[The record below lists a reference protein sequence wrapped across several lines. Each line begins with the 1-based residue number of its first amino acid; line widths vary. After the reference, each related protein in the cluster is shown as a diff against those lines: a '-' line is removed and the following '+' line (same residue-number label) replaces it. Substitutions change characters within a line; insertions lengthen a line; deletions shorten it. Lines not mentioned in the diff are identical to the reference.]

1 MERRSANSAARPI
14 EYLLRSILDTSSIIT
29 RFIRLVRAAHA
40 DLSAVTRDL
49 SDLRLVLELVKEE
62 PRIPLMIQAQILLLL
77 ESCGN
82 VLIQIESILSQ
93 CKDAAQ
99 WLKTGQSQMAQCRV
113 NLGTFREGLELALDV
128 LTVTSTSQKGR
139 LSPDEVQSLK
149 EHIVEEII
157 RLRKHGSEPG
167 MNQDEAGQVLL
178 MFIDAVDG
186 CVRQWTKKS
195 GAVTNGHGQPKE
207 GIMGNGSLTVD
218 STNGHYVEQGT
229 QHPDVEEKKEIT
241 LVARDEK
248 EAAVVVV
255 AEEQKMAPV
264 VDDQEKEVL
273 RSGAATPVPGKTNP
287 TPQDTVPESP
297 ENDNRYSAVSD
308 TLPWISSRPNEN
320 AFSYHVG
327 EEDLLSVIRPEDHEP
342 LPIPP
347 QIPPR
352 EDMPKEVVIRNLP
365 ESPTLPP
372 QDFYH
377 KTPPL
382 PTPPLITSNSHSSDS
397 TVHSHRGTPPPLT
410 PDWGG
415 NTSNEESS
423 PITTH
428 SEPLSPTNFLDI
440 EPPRSLQDRWSDP
453 TTKSA
458 RGSTSSGDSLGTK
471 KAGSVDSY
479 PHKKHAVSRGTSI
492 IDDEMLPLVLDAESR
507 RSTMSFPRNAD
518 SIMELSVGASTPRAA
533 SPAPS
538 TATGITVALSGAPDY
553 RRSPTPSATQ
563 WVQSL
568 RTPSALVTP
577 SFLGSIRSPSILSS
591 RMVSPSIISPKKVR
605 EATIPVPAKH
615 TPNSARATIS
625 PSRHLTEPKAKSGDI
640 LHIDVSC
647 SSQFVATRHS
657 KTVKIWSVPKNTV
670 QSTIK
675 ITSYVT
681 PQVRS
686 REYFI
691 RSHAILSESATLI
704 AIASHFGI
712 TLDIYN
718 FSKGG
723 TSSKKV
729 QVIEEAHRWATSPR
743 DAYHTDYS
751 PLVVYRPKG
760 DRIDRFFLARNPA
773 VRKLF
778 WEDNTHSIELSRA
791 ELPFIPKFPEL
802 AFSSDSPFLVA
813 AAGPRP
819 GDPPRAHATIL
830 IAWHMKPT
838 SDTKLLAKSPN
849 ATVTSLDD
857 PERHKPYRFN
867 VPEYPAL
874 QTALPA
880 ALAARGSI
888 AVSIWIPA
896 NHADIPLAGGKFRR
910 NPIPASERYVVVW
923 DLPNNSTRIFA
934 IPNVQA
940 CISPDCKL
948 IAYCD
953 SNAGCFVI
961 VDVDT
966 AEEVWKFP
974 DAAKESGFASFGQLE
989 NLNKVTVFEFSAD
1002 GGSLV
1007 VGDSFGGVGV
1017 YEVKVGGPR
1026 YELGD
1031 GTELALADVPGYVLT
1046 EDQGSE
1052 GRISDSSLVVPL
1064 GYLSECVVVFYAPE
1078 KAV

>member
-1 MERRSANSAARPI
+1 MERRSANSASRPI
-14 EYLLRSILDTSSIIT
+14 DYLLSAISDTSSIIT

-40 DLSAVTRDL
+40 DLSAVTREL

-62 PRIPLMIQAQILLLL
+62 PSIPLMLQAQILLLL

-82 VLIQIESILSQ
+82 VLIQIESVLSQ

-99 WLKTGQSQMAQCRV
+99 WLNAGQKHTAQCRV
-113 NLGTFREGLELALDV
+113 KLGTFREGLALALDI
-128 LTVTSTSQKGR
+128 LTLTSTSHKGG
-139 LSPDEVQSLK
+139 LDPDEAKSLE
-149 EHIVEEII
+149 EHVKEEII
-157 RLRKHGSEPG
+157 RLRKHGTEQG
-167 MNQDEAGQVLL
+167 MDQDEAGQVLVML
-178 MFIDAVDG
+178 VDAADG
-186 CVRQWTKKS
+186 CLRLWADKS
-195 GAVTNGHGQPKE
+195 GAATNGHGEWKGAVEVRDKE
-207 GIMGNGSLTVD
+207 TQTNA
-218 STNGHYVEQGT
+218 NGHYVEHGT
-229 QHPDVEEKKEIT
+229 QHSDADEKKKST
-241 LVARDEK
+241 AVVNDEK
-248 EAAVVVV
+248 EVV
-255 AEEQKMAPV
+255 P
-264 VDDQEKEVL
+264 
-273 RSGAATPVPGKTNP
+273 SGAATPVPGNNETDPQTKSP
-287 TPQDTVPESP
+287 DTPSQ
-297 ENDNRYSAVSD
+297 DNRYSAVSD
-308 TLPWISSRPNEN
+308 TVPWVSSRPNDN

-327 EEDLLSVIRPEDHEP
+327 EEDHLSIIRPEDHEP

-352 EDMPKEVVIRNLP
+352 EDTPKEVVVGNLP

-372 QDFYH
+372 QDFYR
-377 KTPPL
+377 KAPPL
-382 PTPPLITSNSHSSDS
+382 PTPPLITTHSDS
-397 TVHSHRGTPPPLT
+397 IALPYRGTPPPLT

-423 PITTH
+423 PVTTH
-428 SEPLSPTNFLDI
+428 SEPLSPTNFLDV
-440 EPPRSLQDRWSDP
+440 EHPKYLQDRWSDP
-453 TTKSA
+453 ITKSA
-458 RGSTSSGDSLGTK
+458 RGSTSSGDSSGAK
-471 KAGSVDSY
+471 KPGLVDSY

-492 IDDEMLPLVLDAESR
+492 IDDDMLPVVLDPQSR
-507 RSTMSFPRNAD
+507 RSTMSFPRNAE
-518 SIMELSVGASTPRAA
+518 SIMEMGAGFSTPRAA

-538 TATGITVALSGAPDY
+538 TATTMPLISPPPDY
-553 RRSPTPSATQ
+553 RRSPTPSAAQ
-563 WVQSL
+563 WVHSL

-577 SFLGSIRSPSILSS
+577 SFLGSIRSPSVLSGS
-591 RMVSPSIISPKKVR
+591 MISPSIMSPSIRSSSFSVSPR
-605 EATIPVPAKH
+605 DRDAAIPVPTKH
-615 TPNSARATIS
+615 TPNCGRVTIS
-625 PSRHLTEPKAKSGDI
+625 PSRHLTEPKGKVGDI
-640 LHIDVSC
+640 LHIDISC
-647 SSQFVATRHS
+647 AAQFVATKHA
-657 KTVKIWSVPKNTV
+657 KTVKIWSVPKNAV

-675 ITSYVT
+675 ITSYVQ

-686 REYFI
+686 REYFV
-691 RSHAILSESATLI
+691 RSHAILSENAALI

-743 DAYHTDYS
+743 DAYHTDFA

-773 VRKLF
+773 AKKPF
-778 WEDNTHSIELSRA
+778 WEDSTHSIELLRS

-838 SDTKLLAKSPN
+838 SDTKLGARSPN
-849 ATVTSLDD
+849 ATVTSLED
-857 PERHKPYRFN
+857 PDRHKPYRFN

-880 ALAARGSI
+880 ALAARGSL

-896 NHADIPLAGGKFRR
+896 NHADIPMAGGKFRR
-910 NPIPASERYVVVW
+910 NPVPAPERFVLVW
-923 DLPNNSTRIFA
+923 DLPANSTRIFA

-948 IAYCD
+948 VAYCD
-953 SNAGCFVI
+953 ANAGVFVI
-961 VDVDT
+961 VDVET
-966 AEEVWKFP
+966 AEEVWKYP
-974 DAAKESGFASFGQLE
+974 DAAKESGFVSYGQLE
-989 NLNKVTVFEFSAD
+989 NLHRVSVFEFSAD

-1007 VGDSFGGVGV
+1007 VGDSSGGVGV
-1017 YEVKVGGPR
+1017 YEVKIGGPR

-1031 GTELALADVPGYVLT
+1031 GSELALADVPGYHG
-1046 EDQGSE
+1046 GSQNAA
-1052 GRISDSSLVVPL
+1052 GRMSDSSLEVPL
-1064 GYLSECVVVFYAPE
+1064 GLEDAGERERQRQRQQVQAE
-1078 KAV
+1078 LE